1 MIADVSRDDQEL
13 RQAVAGVLGTE
24 ARSRDSIVDELA
36 QAGIELG
43 VGPATGRKQL
53 GRLLQDDTTFAEVSA
68 GLFHVPTLLEGTAW
82 TVSVDAGDAR
92 HGFVR
97 TEPYLCPLSWWL
109 VGDDV
114 SLVDDAGDVIGPLET
129 DGLMLDGRDTDVVF
143 GPDGWLDDLAG
154 GWATVTVTDGALRW
168 SRCDAPPD
176 PTDAQ
181 IAALRAGFDQ
191 AVRTETVEMYE
202 DDGPVG
208 LRFAIGDNPIHEA
221 LVIDRA
227 AFVDAAIP
235 PLPELYRAAGLE
247 QRDHIIAEEDF
258 DWKALRSW
266 QERNSYKLVY
276 ELDDQQAE
284 GLTVLLGACWA
295 VLAGD
300 PDALGPDDD
309 QRDKATILLAGLL
322 EDGSVAEAFWHES
335 MNSDDPIPEIARF
348 VDALAG
354 RFDGFLPAGL
364 AWLRARCLDLSGE
377 SAAAVTTLQDAV
389 TGDCDHHP
397 ALLELAGFA
406 ADGGD
411 AREAYR
417 LLRRVGVTD
426 RPHDDDEDLDD
437 LDEEPDE
444 AELLLAEI
452 EQFASHRPR
461 PLAKRN
467 DPCPCGSGRKYKA
480 CHLGQEQ
487 HPLDAR
493 AGWLYDKALRF
504 LRHNYPQEAVE
515 LAHVMAEAM
524 DDPTSYRRLRHLP
537 FVADLALHEGELFD
551 AFLASRNGLLP
562 DDEALLAAQW
572 ALVDRGVFEVERDD
586 GSGRLELRDIG
597 RGERITVVNVER
609 AESSVRGRV
618 MIGRPLPVGDT
629 YRAFSGFMEVPRAVV
644 KDLQAAIDDRDE
656 YAIAELLG
664 QTRRPPRMSNTDG
677 EDLVFHTLRWRITD
691 PAAVDGELLAAG
703 LSADDDEQEW
713 RLARDSKNMVNTT
726 IASLRLEGDVLIA
739 DVNSD
744 ERAEEVRALVARVL
758 PDSELL
764 EDDAREFGEALEDF
778 DPDAAPQTLDQNDPA
793 VRAVLEQFILEQE
806 QRWLDESIPA
816 LEGRTP
822 REAAADPIGREQLI
836 QLLDSFP
843 GPTPDNPGT
852 FDPERLRRAL
862 GL

>member
-1 MIADVSRDDQEL
+1 MIADVSREDQEL
-13 RQAVAGVLGTE
+13 RQAVVGVLGTE
-24 ARSRDSIVDELA
+24 ARSRDTIVDELA
-36 QAGIELG
+36 QRGIELG
-43 VGPATGRKQL
+43 AGPATGRKQL
-53 GRLLQDDTTFAEVSA
+53 DRLLQFDTTFSEVAA
-68 GLFHVPTLLEGTAW
+68 GVIHVPSVLEGTSW

-92 HGFVR
+92 DGFVR
-97 TEPYLCPLSWWL
+97 TQPFLTPLSWWL

-114 SLVDDAGDVIGPLET
+114 SLVDDAGNVIGPLET

-143 GPDGWLDDLAG
+143 GPGGWLDNLAG

-168 SRCDAPPD
+168 SRCDAPPE

-181 IAALRAGFDQ
+181 IAAVRAGFDQ
-191 AVRTETVEMYE
+191 AATTETVEMYE

-208 LRFAIGDNPIHEA
+208 LRFATADNPIHEA
-221 LVIDRA
+221 LVIDRT
-227 AFVDAAIP
+227 AFIDGPIP
-235 PLPELYRAAGLE
+235 PLPELYRAAGLLE
-247 QRDHIIAEEDF
+247 WNEIIAEEDF

-266 QERNSYKLVY
+266 QERNRFKRVY
-276 ELDDQQAE
+276 ELGDQQAE
-284 GLTVLLGACWA
+284 GLTLLLGACWA

-322 EDGSVAEAFWHES
+322 EEGAVAEAFWHES
-335 MNSDDPIPEIARF
+335 MTGDDPISETARF
-348 VDALAG
+348 VDALAA

-364 AWLRARCLDLSGE
+364 AWLRARCLDRSGDT
-377 SAAAVTTLQDAV
+377 AAAIATLEEAV
-389 TGDCDHHP
+389 TADCDHHP

-406 ADGGD
+406 ADRGD
-411 AREAYR
+411 AGEAYR

-426 RPHDDDEDLDD
+426 RPHDDDEDED
-437 LDEEPDE
+437 LDE

-480 CHLGQEQ
+480 CHLGREQ

-504 LRHNYPQEAVE
+504 LRHHYPDEAVE

-524 DDPTSYRRLRHLP
+524 EDPTSYGRLRHLP

-562 DDEALLAAQW
+562 DDEALLATQW
-572 ALVDRGVFEVERDD
+572 ALVDRGVFEVERDNGD
-586 GSGRLELRDIG
+586 GRLELRDIG

-609 AESSVRGRV
+609 AETSVRGRV

-644 KDLQAAIDDRDE
+644 NDLQAAIDDRDG
-656 YAIAELLG
+656 YALAERLS

-691 PAAVDGELLAAG
+691 PAAVDGALRAAG
-703 LSADDDEQEW
+703 LSSDDDKQEW

-726 IASLRLEGDVLIA
+726 IAVLRLEGDVLIA

-744 ERAEEVRALVARVL
+744 ERAEEVRALVTDGL
-758 PDSELL
+758 PDAELL
-764 EDDAREFGEALEDF
+764 EDDAREFGAALENF
-778 DPDAAPQTLDQNDPA
+778 DPDSVSPPLDQNDPA
-793 VRAVLEQFILEQE
+793 IRAVLEQFVLEQE

-843 GPTPDNPGT
+843 GPTPDNPGP